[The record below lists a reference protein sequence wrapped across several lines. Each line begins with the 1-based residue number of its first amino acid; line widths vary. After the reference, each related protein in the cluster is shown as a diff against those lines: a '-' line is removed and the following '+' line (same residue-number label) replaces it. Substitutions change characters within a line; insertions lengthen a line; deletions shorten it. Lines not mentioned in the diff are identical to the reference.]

1 MAKDYYKLLEIDR
14 AATPEEIKQ
23 GYRILAQQYHP
34 DKTAH
39 LGIELREAANRKMME
54 LNEAFDTLSHPER
67 RQEYDLELMKAEEE
81 ELGAPLPQEPPPP
94 SAAPGGGAKSD
105 FWRDIERI
113 EAERA
118 AADRAAAEAA
128 AQAPPEAEKPKAKP
142 VSSTGATVSRNV
154 VEDFIDK
161 FTKAVVHS
169 TGAKWT
175 QDAEPGWNWVLV
187 SGDWRRSYSI
197 GYCHVDNLGTIGL
210 SRVLSRAQTLIE
222 KKKSALRQTHFLFLV
237 AYDRIMDRQQVM
249 DTCRSWAADSRKDG
263 QRLLV
268 LLDAAKLTSLL
279 YGVPEEPR
287 MHTVVKL
294 LGTRG

>member
-1 MAKDYYKLLEIDR
+1 MTKDYYKLLEIER

-54 LNEAFDTLSHPER
+54 LNEAFDTLSEPHR
-67 RQEYDLELMKAEEE
+67 RQEYDLELMKAEQQ
-81 ELGAPLPQEPPPP
+81 ELGTPPPPPP

-105 FWRDIERI
+105 FWREIERI

-128 AQAPPEAEKPKAKP
+128 AQAPPEEEKPKAKP
-142 VSSTGATVSRNV
+142 VTATGASATRNV

-161 FTKAVVHS
+161 FSKAVAHS

-175 QDAEPGWNWVLV
+175 QDAEPGWNWLLGT
-187 SGDWRRSYSI
+187 GDWRRSYSI

-222 KKKSALRQTHFLFLV
+222 KKKSVLKQTHFLFLV
-237 AYDRIMDRQQVM
+237 SYDRIMDRQQVM

>member
-1 MAKDYYKLLEIDR
+1 MTKDYYKLLEIAR
-14 AATPEEIKQ
+14 SASPEEIKQ
-23 GYRILAQQYHP
+23 AYRSLAQQYHP

-54 LNEAFDTLSHPER
+54 LNEAFDALSDPQR
-67 RQEYDLELMKAEEE
+67 RREYDLELMKAEEKVP
-81 ELGAPLPQEPPPP
+81 APPPPP
-94 SAAPGGGAKSD
+94 SAAPSGGAKSD
-105 FWRDIERI
+105 FWREIERI

-118 AADRAAAEAA
+118 AADQAAADAA
-128 AQAPPEAEKPKAKP
+128 AQAPAEQEKPKAKP
-142 VSSTGATVSRNV
+142 TTATGATASRNV

-161 FTKAVVHS
+161 FSKAVVQS

-175 QDAEPGWNWVLV
+175 QDAEPGWNWVLA

-210 SRVLSRAQTLIE
+210 SRVLSRAQTLID
-222 KKKSALRQTHFLFLV
+222 KKKSALKQTHFLFLIC
-237 AYDRIMDRQQVM
+237 YDRIMDRQQVM
-249 DTCRSWAADSRKDG
+249 DTCRSWAAESRKDG

-287 MHTVVKL
+287 MQTVVKL